1 MNTELEIVHGGRV
14 VVVKIL
20 GADKISVNRGDLT
33 PELQAYLLANK
44 AAIIAAATV
53 ADPLD
58 SRFSWERPG
67 AAIWQDPDGGETAV
81 QVLAHLDGE
90 RVRVRSLLD
99 GREYEVH
106 RDRLQCEQAPSAPRI
121 GDSRQNGAKA
131 GESGEMEASGGDM
144 VGVSHRNAG
153 PLWAAWP

>member
-44 AAIIAAATV
+44 AAIIATAT
-53 ADPLD
+53 APDRSDGPYY
-58 SRFSWERPG
+58 WQQPG

-81 QVLAHLDGE
+81 QVLAHLGGDLW
-90 RVRVRSLLD
+90 RVRSLLD

-106 RDRLQCEQAPSAPRI
+106 RDRLQMGPATTGPRT
-121 GDSRQNGAKA
+121 GATGRNVAKSSDA
-131 GESGEMEASGGDM
+131 GELEH
-144 VGVSHRNAG
+144 VGQGV
-153 PLWAAWP
+153 AA

>member
-1 MNTELEIVHGGRV
+1 MKTELEIVHGGRV

-67 AAIWQDPDGGETAV
+67 AAIWQGPDGVETAV

-106 RDRLQCEQAPSAPRI
+106 RDRLQMGPATTGPRT
-121 GDSRQNGAKA
+121 GDNRRCGAKA
-131 GESGEMEASGGDM
+131 GES
-144 VGVSHRNAG
+144 
-153 PLWAAWP
+153 AALEHVAAR

>member
-44 AAIIAAATV
+44 AAIIATAT
-53 ADPLD
+53 APDRSDGPYY
-58 SRFSWERPG
+58 WQQPG

-81 QVLAHLDGE
+81 QVLAHLGGDLW
-90 RVRVRSLLD
+90 RVRSLLD

-106 RDRLQCEQAPSAPRI
+106 RDRLQCEQAPSAPRM

-131 GESGEMEASGGDM
+131 GESGELEAPGGDM
-144 VGVSHRNAG
+144 L
-153 PLWAAWP
+153 PLFGQGAVA